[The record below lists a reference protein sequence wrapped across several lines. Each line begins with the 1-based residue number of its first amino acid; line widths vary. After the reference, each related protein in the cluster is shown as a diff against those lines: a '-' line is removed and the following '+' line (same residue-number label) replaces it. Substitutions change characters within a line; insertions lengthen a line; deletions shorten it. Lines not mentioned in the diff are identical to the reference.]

1 MICFSISYKKFL
13 LLSIISTVSSS
24 HTSKEEYI
32 SAAQSD
38 ILNTTRK
45 SNFESTAEQS
55 DILNNTR
62 KSNLESTAEQ
72 SDILNT
78 TRKSNFESTAE
89 QSDIL
94 NNTRK
99 SNLQSTAE
107 QSDILNTTR
116 KSNFESTAE
125 QSNILNTTQE
135 SNLESTAEQSDILN
149 TTQKS
154 NLESTAE
161 QSDILNTTQEPNLES
176 TAELYSVASE
186 IEKNQQ
192 KYECLSGTSDA
203 TVNAGY
209 FVSVSCPTDYGNQ
222 TVIDRC
228 SRVSLVKDGTFVVSN
243 ESHIF
248 RNEYCA
254 YCNDVT
260 NFTSFDLQLYNLRIN
275 VDEYRKVSSELTGQE
290 KLNYT
295 LQLSDYLQMIPP
307 GTVTRFCMTGL
318 QDRKNFACQLY
329 VNPVIAVDTNHITRL
344 YRNIFCVI
352 PSDVKHIRCLPRI
365 LDIPSVGVFTIHKL
379 SVLFSFK
386 TVIEKSDNIDCGVW
400 SQEVSI
406 CMDRLLT
413 RGTCAHLETYQNK
426 VIDVEYFL
434 TSSTNL
440 SVTGWS
446 RISLMSVWAYAISN
460 ISSLIAMENIHVMTN
475 NDHVTSHVQFKLKII
490 KRAFYQEMKNIE
502 TDLQNQNIRLIIT
515 DNATQETVEV
525 KTMQKD
531 ETGYQN
537 VSHMYDNAKT
547 YSIDNEVFLNYYLPE
562 LNVFIMVGPIDKLCG
577 HLVIKV
583 TRLGN
588 LLRVDN
594 YECLHHITRVVTT
607 FSIMSIVTYIA
618 FSLSVVALIGLI
630 VFNRKHNLITN
641 IPGSNLENI
650 SVSLLLSNVLFMF
663 GIGVPNV
670 YNLCYVIGVLL
681 QYLWLSVFSFMTISI
696 SFIAKNLVQMRT
708 REIIGHNK
716 VFYGRRMLTFIG
728 LAVPL
733 MIVGPSVFVDQFGP
747 EYLSLGYDGQV
758 CFPNRYPGNI
768 IFFTGPVIVSVI
780 WNFLCLYLTIFQIC
794 RVRYQVGNI
803 RKSVPFQD
811 AMVYLRIVVL
821 SGMLW
826 GFGIASAVFE
836 SELLEYIFIIL
847 CGLQGFCIAIANLTT
862 SKVICCRK
870 TNESSE
876 NITVTNLSTFSG

>member
-1 MICFSISYKKFL
+1 MIYFSISYKKFL
-13 LLSIISTVSSS
+13 LLFIISTVSNF
-24 HTSKEEYI
+24 HTSKEKYI

-38 ILNTTRK
+38 ILNTTQK
-45 SNFESTAEQS
+45 SNFESTAKLYS
-55 DILNNTR
+55 DASE
-62 KSNLESTAEQ
+62 KEKVKVST
-72 SDILNT
+72 
-78 TRKSNFESTAE
+78 
-89 QSDIL
+89 
-94 NNTRK
+94 
-99 SNLQSTAE
+99 
-107 QSDILNTTR
+107 
-116 KSNFESTAE
+116 
-125 QSNILNTTQE
+125 
-135 SNLESTAEQSDILN
+135 
-149 TTQKS
+149 TTQKYPK
-154 NLESTAE
+154 L
-161 QSDILNTTQEPNLES
+161 LNDKCSFQGSCNYIPPDRNWFCQCDAKCQVYNDCCIDPDKADFTQ
-176 TAELYSVASE
+176 
-186 IEKNQQ
+186 NQQ

-203 TVNAGY
+203 TINAGY

-228 SRVSLVKDGTFVVSN
+228 SRVSLVTDGTFVVSN

-260 NFTSFDLQLYNLRIN
+260 NFTSFDLQLYNLRID

-295 LQLSDYLQMIPP
+295 LQLSDYLQIIPP

-318 QDRKNFACQLY
+318 HDRKDFACQLY
-329 VNPVIAVDTNHITRL
+329 VNPVIAVDTKNITRL

-352 PSDVKHIRCLPRI
+352 PSDVKYIRCLPRI
-365 LDIPSVGVFTIHKL
+365 FDIPNVDVFTIHKL

-386 TVIEKSDNIDCGVW
+386 TVIEKTDSIDCGVW
-400 SQEVSI
+400 SQEI
-406 CMDRLLT
+406 ANQ
-413 RGTCAHLETYQNK
+413 GTCAHLETYKNK

-434 TSSTNL
+434 TSNTNL

-537 VSHMYDNAKT
+537 VSHMFDNATT
-547 YSIDNEVFLNYYLPE
+547 YSIDYEEFLNYYLPDI
-562 LNVFIMVGPIDKLCG
+562 NVFIMVGPIDKLCG

-588 LLRVDN
+588 LFRVDN

-650 SVSLLLSNVLFMF
+650 SVSLLLSNVLFMS

-696 SFIAKNLVQMRT
+696 SFIAKNLVQMKT
-708 REIIGHNK
+708 REIIGQNK
-716 VFYGRRMLTFIG
+716 VFYGRRILTFIG

-733 MIVGPSVFVDQFGP
+733 MIVGPSVFIDQFGP
-747 EYLSLGYDGQV
+747 KYLSLGYDGQV

-870 TNESSE
+870 TNEASE
-876 NITVTNLSTFSG
+876 NITVTNLSTFRG